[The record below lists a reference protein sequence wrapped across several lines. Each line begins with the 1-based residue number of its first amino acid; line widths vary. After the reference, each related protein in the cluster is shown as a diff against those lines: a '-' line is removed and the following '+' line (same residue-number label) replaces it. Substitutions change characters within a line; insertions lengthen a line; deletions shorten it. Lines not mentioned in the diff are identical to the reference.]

1 MDTGEAHS
9 PPEGTPGA
17 RLRAYVNA
25 HWGRRQGGIRGLA
38 ARMSTTAETMY
49 EWFRDDREPSLAH
62 LRALAEAF
70 GVSRW
75 EVLGAMDGDLPE
87 APFDERTWARMEAR
101 VEAMLDARLGPRRP
115 ELVRGP
121 R

>member
-49 EWFRDDREPSLAH
+49 EWFRDDREPSLRVSAGDAGRLLIH
-62 LRALAEAF
+62 CFAGCTFADVVRAL
-70 GVSRW
+70 
-75 EVLGAMDGDLPE
+75 DD
-87 APFDERTWARMEAR
+87 
-101 VEAMLDARLGPRRP
+101 RRP
-115 ELVRGP
+115 VP
-121 R
+121 